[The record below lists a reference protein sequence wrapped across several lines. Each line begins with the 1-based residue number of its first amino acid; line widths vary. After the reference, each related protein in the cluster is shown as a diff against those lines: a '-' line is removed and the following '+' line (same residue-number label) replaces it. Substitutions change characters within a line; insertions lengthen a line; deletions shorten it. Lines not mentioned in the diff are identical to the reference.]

1 MRWRHLPLALLG
13 LVAHVCAQFENTAI
27 VRTIE
32 PAGALTGVTT
42 TYAVK
47 MLEENANQY
56 LVTMSKLEGKRTS
69 FIEARLKGKSDTLHI
84 IPKGVQA
91 CVFATVFE
99 QSHADAFVAALLV
112 TQLYYLQD

>member
-32 PAGALTGVTT
+32 PAGALTTVTT

-47 MLEENANQY
+47 VLEENANQY

-69 FIEARLKGKSDTLHI
+69 FIEARLKGKSENLHI

-91 CVFATVFE
+91 YVQLVLCAARAH
-99 QSHADAFVAALLV
+99 SSIAALLV
-112 TQLYYLQD
+112 TPLYYHLA